1 MKNVYSKMQRK
12 VLSYMLFDYFKRV
25 SYETTI
31 KHNSLLKIIYINFKL
46 MVQSTT
52 ENVCI
57 SVKKLQF

>member
-1 MKNVYSKMQRK
+1 
-12 VLSYMLFDYFKRV
+12 MLFDYFKRV

-57 SVKKLQF
+57 SVKKVQF